1 MKNQEPPL
9 PPHIPP
15 KVRLHRSE
23 KLGLPFL
30 FILPALAVIGVFGP
44 KIEVTEGRSGAV
56 EWSAEYPSRLRYQ
69 DTERLVVR
77 VQNRSQSPLP
87 ELKLAFDPTYI
98 HAFTAVA
105 FEPTPDTPYVVNI
118 RNLEPGQS
126 RLVSVQLTA
135 KEYGPRQGWVSLSAE
150 GIRAHAELSTFIFP

>member
-1 MKNQEPPL
+1 MTNEEPPL

-30 FILPALAVIGVFGP
+30 FILPALAVTGLFGP
-44 KIEVTEGRSGAV
+44 KTAVTEGRSGAV

-69 DTERLVVR
+69 ASERLIVR
-77 VQNRSQSPLP
+77 VKNRSQSPLP

-105 FEPTPDTPYVVNI
+105 FDPAPDTPYVVNI
-118 RNLEPGQS
+118 QNLGPEQS

-135 KEYGPRQGWVSLSAE
+135 KEYGSRKGWVSLSAE